1 MKPQFALLTLL
12 LITSV
17 AFQGNAQPCGDAGP
31 FIDPRDGNVYHTIQ
45 IGGQCWMSGNLRW
58 LPEVYHPSRISESEA
73 RFYVYWY
80 FDGDVEGAKTDE
92 NYLMYGVLYN
102 WHAALEACPPGWHLP
117 LDSEW
122 QELIGYLGGTPQAGG
137 KLKSLRMDPEPHPR
151 WAFPNEGATDE
162 FGFSALP
169 AGILYNDGQFGNRGN
184 QSSFWSSTPYV
195 EGQAWSQNLYG
206 SGKLAFRHAFP
217 WQDGFS
223 VRCVRE

>member
-1 MKPQFALLTLL
+1 MKPQFAILTLL
-12 LITSV
+12 LITSG
-17 AFQGNAQPCGDAGP
+17 AFPGNAQPCGDAGP

-45 IGGQCWMSGNLRW
+45 IGGQCWMSENLKW
-58 LPEVYHPSRISESEA
+58 MPEVFHPSQFSESEA

-80 FDGDVEGAKTDE
+80 FDGDVERAKNNE
-92 NYLMYGVLYN
+92 NYTNYGVLYN
-102 WHAALEACPPGWHLP
+102 WHAALEACPTGWRLP
-117 LDSEW
+117 MDSEW
-122 QELIGYLGGTPQAGG
+122 QELIGYLGGTAIAGG
-137 KLKSLRMDPEPHPR
+137 KLKNLRMDPEPHPR

-162 FGFSALP
+162 SGFSALP
-169 AGILYNDGQFGNRGN
+169 AGLVYNDGHFGNRGN

-206 SGKLAFRHAFP
+206 NGKLAFRHAFP